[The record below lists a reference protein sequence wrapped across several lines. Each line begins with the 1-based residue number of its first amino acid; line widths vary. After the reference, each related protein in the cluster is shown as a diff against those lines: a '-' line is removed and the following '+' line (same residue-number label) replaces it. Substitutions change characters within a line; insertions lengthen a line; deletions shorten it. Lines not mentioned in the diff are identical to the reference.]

1 MTTKV
6 LNFDRAAFQ
15 SHREATLE
23 LILARLGS
31 SGGTARYNRSA
42 SWCMRCGRTADLA
55 DDANEANKPNSDES
69 LYAQCTVVDGRVMV
83 QDVSIQS

>member
-31 SGGTARYNRSA
+31 SGGTAQYNGSA
-42 SWCMRCGRTADLA
+42 SCMRCGRTADLA